1 MQLNRY
7 IYCFIEEP
15 KRKDFAF
22 LGIGE
27 NKVYT
32 INYQDLAAVVS
43 ETEVKEY
50 DPTRENILAHN
61 HVLEEIMKEN
71 LLLPVSFGIIAENEE
86 KVIELLRQT
95 YSEFKRELKKLKGK
109 IELGIK
115 VFWEKDA
122 VIKEIEN
129 GGKDFQEFRKR
140 VGFSSAKE
148 VKNTQLE
155 VGKLVESTVIKWER
169 KYARKIYSFLKE
181 IAEDSCV
188 NKPFGIKMLLNSS
201 FLVDK
206 DKEKDFDK
214 RVNELAKKY
223 ENKLKFKY
231 VGPIPPYNFVNIKL
245 KGI

>member
-122 VIKEIEN
+122 VIKEIES